1 MMLHVSIWPNTWY
14 QELFHTLQSIW
25 FGKNMS
31 PYIWFELWLNLS
43 LKQDILYD
51 LWIDKYET
59 LIIDLTFD
67 LVTFEQAS
75 RAVQLLPTSVQNF
88 ENMEDNLNVRG
99 T

>member
-1 MMLHVSIWPNTWY
+1 
-14 QELFHTLQSIW
+14 
-25 FGKNMS
+25 MS